1 MAQKAVFEGLV
12 FDESLNPVEVVIVG
26 GDACYVIND
35 AGFRRHID
43 SEYVDRQV
51 LESMKSSIDGH
62 ESIISEQTAKMLGQ
76 DDIFSKAAIANQIK
90 NIDKQMEALL
100 NTGIPEEA
108 RTYLG
113 MIGFRIQINIHGE
126 VLDIEQ
132 PGMIDP
138 TEEEE
143 E

>member
-12 FDESLNPVEVVIVG
+12 FDEALNPVEVVLVG

-51 LESMKSSIDGH
+51 LNYMKSSIDGH

-100 NTGIPEEA
+100 TSGIPEEA

-113 MIGFRIQINIHGE
+113 MIGFRIMVNIHGD

-132 PGMIDP
+132 PGMINP
-138 TEEEE
+138 TDEEE
-143 E
+143 

>member
-12 FDESLNPVEVVIVG
+12 FDESFNPVEVVIVG

-43 SEYVDRQV
+43 SEFVDRQV
-51 LESMKSSIDGH
+51 LESMKNSIDGH
-62 ESIISEQTAKMLGQ
+62 EGIISEQTAKMLGQ

-132 PGMIDP
+132 PGIIDP
-138 TEEEE
+138 TEEE
-143 E
+143 

>member
-12 FDESLNPVEVVIVG
+12 VDESLNPVEVVIVG

-43 SEYVDRQV
+43 AEFVDRQV
-51 LESMKSSIDGH
+51 LTSMKNSIDGH
-62 ESIISEQTAKMLGQ
+62 EGIISEQTAKMLGQ

-100 NTGIPEEA
+100 NTGIPEET

-113 MIGFRIQINIHGE
+113 MIGFRILINIHGE

-138 TEEEE
+138 TEEE
-143 E
+143 

>member
-138 TEEEE
+138 TEEE
-143 E
+143 

>member
-12 FDESLNPVEVVIVG
+12 FDEKWNPVEVVIIG

-43 SEYVDRQV
+43 SEYVDHQV
-51 LESMKSSIDGH
+51 LENMKSSIDGH

-100 NTGIPEEA
+100 TTGIPEEA

-138 TEEEE
+138 TEEE
-143 E
+143 